1 MQQPSVSE
9 GVASA
14 GQPLQVSGGK
24 AAGLCAAAS
33 DNAAAAAAAAATA
46 AVGAPAPTALSPAAC
61 CLHFTS
67 LCPRCAVCRIA
78 TPWLQPAG
86 LGEFVGEFVPPA
98 VGDHGAQSLLAGGFQ
113 GETSGEPRSSAL
125 PAALCLSR
133 LTGIDAE
140 RQSPHSRTEP
150 QWHLHHCIVLRRP
163 AWRQRRRSRELWFW
177 GDGGSGGQPNGLP
190 AARQRLCTGAC
201 VHASCL
207 PACRCASPL
216 LNVAGIGAAQYR
228 TVAAH

>member
-1 MQQPSVSE
+1 M
-9 GVASA
+9 
-14 GQPLQVSGGK
+14 
-24 AAGLCAAAS
+24 
-33 DNAAAAAAAAATA
+33 
-46 AVGAPAPTALSPAAC
+46 
-61 CLHFTS
+61 
-67 LCPRCAVCRIA
+67 CRIA

-207 PACRCASPL
+207 PACLPVCLSAAECGRHWCSTVQDSRCTLTSHTWPAVSG
-216 LNVAGIGAAQYR
+216 VAGGRRACGRLAPRQPC
-228 TVAAH
+228 